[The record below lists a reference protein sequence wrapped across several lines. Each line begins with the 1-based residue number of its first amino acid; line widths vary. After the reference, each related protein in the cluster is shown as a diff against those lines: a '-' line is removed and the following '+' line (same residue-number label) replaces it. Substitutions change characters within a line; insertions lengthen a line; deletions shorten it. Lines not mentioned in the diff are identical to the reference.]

1 MKITL
6 KTGNNTWVT
15 GWFKSTLLKV
25 SGMSKKKTISVM
37 MKVAAMY
44 LYVKFTKFAKVLLK
58 NF

>member
-1 MKITL
+1 
-6 KTGNNTWVT
+6 
-15 GWFKSTLLKV
+15 
-25 SGMSKKKTISVM
+25 MSKKKTISVM